1 MRVCVRE
8 SVYVVTGAPPPLR
21 DRHTSRHILGPVL
34 TGIPIGPISD
44 PLQPAFIIKSSI
56 KDPGFLNA
64 VVLLE

>member
-1 MRVCVRE
+1 MCVCERE
-8 SVYVVTGAPPPLR
+8 CVCGHWSSAPFAGPS
-21 DRHTSRHILGPVL
+21 HTSRHILGPVL
-34 TGIPIGPISD
+34 TGIPIGLISD